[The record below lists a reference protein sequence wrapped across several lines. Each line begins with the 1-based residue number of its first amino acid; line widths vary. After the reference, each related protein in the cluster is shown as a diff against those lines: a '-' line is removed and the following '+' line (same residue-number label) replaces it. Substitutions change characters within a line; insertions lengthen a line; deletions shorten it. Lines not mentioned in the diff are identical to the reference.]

1 MMKIICL
8 VSLVYMFAIGS
19 EAWVRL
25 PRVHVPRIRLPRL
38 RLPRLRFPRFRGSR
52 VRLPVI
58 HPKRCGDQMKN
69 NCGSQLVTRVV
80 SVCANPSC
88 RIFGKRS
95 IESQDFPDRKYFI

>member
-1 MMKIICL
+1 
-8 VSLVYMFAIGS
+8 MFAIGS

-25 PRVHVPRIRLPRL
+25 PRVHVPRIRVPRISLPRL
-38 RLPRLRFPRFRGSR
+38 RLPRLRLPRFHRSR
-52 VRLPVI
+52 LRLPAI

-69 NCGSQLVTRVV
+69 NCGSKLVTRVV